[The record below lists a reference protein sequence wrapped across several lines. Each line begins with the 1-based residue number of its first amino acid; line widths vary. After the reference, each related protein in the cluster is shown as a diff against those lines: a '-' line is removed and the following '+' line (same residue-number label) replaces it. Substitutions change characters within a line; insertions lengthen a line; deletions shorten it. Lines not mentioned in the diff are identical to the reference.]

1 MLEAILLGCGGG
13 MPTPYRNLS
22 AFMINYMGRKILV
35 DCGEGTQV
43 SMKIVGRGFKTI
55 DVICITHI
63 HGDHIIGLPG
73 LLSTIGNSGKTNP
86 LVIIGP
92 NGIFEAVKSL
102 MYIVGKMPYEI
113 IIIENPKNIDFSDK
127 SFLEKLPGGFEPLN
141 ICIKTLELEHSM
153 PCLGYNFEIKRSPK
167 FNIEK
172 AEENNVPKKFWSR
185 LQKGEEI
192 FEDNI
197 LYTKDMVL
205 GEDRKGI
212 KISYITDTR
221 PIENIIDFVFESDL
235 FICEGTYGDDE
246 DLHKAIKNKHMTFRE
261 AANLAKQANAK
272 KLILTHFSPALLNP
286 ENYIKNAKE
295 VFDQSYLAYDRL
307 IETLNFKN

>member
-1 MLEAILLGCGGG
+1 MLETILLGSGGG

-22 AFMINYMGRKILV
+22 AMMINYMGRKILV

-55 DVICITHI
+55 DIICITHI

-86 LVIIGP
+86 LIIIGP
-92 NGIFEAVKSL
+92 VGIFEAVKSL

-113 IIIENPKNIDFSDK
+113 VILENPKNIDFNDK
-127 SFLEKLPGGFEPLN
+127 SFLEKLPKGFEPLN
-141 ICIKTLELEHSM
+141 VYIKTLDLEHSM
-153 PCLGYNFEIKRSPK
+153 PCLGYNFEIKRNPK
-167 FNIEK
+167 FSIEK
-172 AEENNVPKKFWSR
+172 AQKNNVPKKYWNR

-192 FEDNI
+192 LEDNV

-205 GEDRKGI
+205 GEERKGI

-221 PIENIIDFVFESDL
+221 PIESIVDFVFESDL
-235 FICEGTYGDDE
+235 FICEGTYGSDE

-261 AANLAKQANAK
+261 AAKLSKKAKVK
-272 KLILTHFSPALLNP
+272 KLILTHFSPALLEP
-286 ENYIKNAKE
+286 EDYIENAKE
-295 VFDQSYLAYDRL
+295 VFNESYLAYDRL